1 MPHSYESDNRGTCL
15 KKNDVQDIKKLQQT
29 RTENNILRLFA
40 LFTQKNQ
47 TPVYFPKKLE
57 KYIGLIGL
65 FFARSEH
72 FFKRSDRNNLART
85 IGIFHPRFSVSLC
98 WTFVGPKKNPAPFF
112 RVRPHN
118 NIPARLWKYFCQI
131 KCQVV
136 SDIVYV
142 STNHCLQH
150 VRFFLQYNQEICVG
164 SDHYA

>member
-1 MPHSYESDNRGTCL
+1 MKVTIEEHVFKKMMSRIL
-15 KKNDVQDIKKLQQT
+15 KNCSRPEQKK
-29 RTENNILRLFA
+29 NILRLFA

-57 KYIGLIGL
+57 KCIGLIGL
-65 FFARSEH
+65 FFARSEP

-118 NIPARLWKYFCQI
+118 NIPARLWTYFCQI